1 MFVSFLNLYHKGRW
15 NILNLYL
22 PLEANVILSSLIGCC
37 CFLAKCTLG
46 VIVHSS
52 KFIFLNGCFSDDT
65 NGSFMLTGAL
75 LAQRCFNFEQRNI
88 VYGDMN

>member
-37 CFLAKCTLG
+37 CFFGEMHTG
-46 VIVHSS
+46 SHSS
-52 KFIFLNGCFSDDT
+52 FFKVHFLNGCFSDDT

-75 LAQRCFNFEQRNI
+75 LAQRCFNIEQRNI